1 MYVSTQFHF
10 SSFHPHHL
18 ILPIPLHLACQTRQN
33 AMGYSGSVSVMLH
46 IYSTHAIPYLMQF
59 NNLVVLH
66 FTADY
71 SSFAS
76 SRWCKFRFY
85 GSSAYTKPFII
96 LISCCFLASDSSD
109 FMPDGSLEDSMSRG
123 EGLDLV
129 KRINRDG
136 MAREEVLEATL
147 REVIDTKCNRMG
159 DLITGWDNKLEGMKA
174 NLSDCSRQLEGVVYE
189 EDIEEVTRKADEAI
203 TKANILDA
211 RLRKSQDDYS
221 DLKADT
227 TRSITALE
235 EQVHLLKQESRQ
247 FQAALQA
254 NTRAL
259 ERLEQ
264 AEWRQVEANAAAAA
278 TASTSAARKGKGKR
292 KRRDKSHAPVVPPV
306 IPPTSSEAMANARNV
321 M

>member
-1 MYVSTQFHF
+1 
-10 SSFHPHHL
+10 
-18 ILPIPLHLACQTRQN
+18 
-33 AMGYSGSVSVMLH
+33 
-46 IYSTHAIPYLMQF
+46 
-59 NNLVVLH
+59 
-66 FTADY
+66 
-71 SSFAS
+71 
-76 SRWCKFRFY
+76 
-85 GSSAYTKPFII
+85 
-96 LISCCFLASDSSD
+96 
-109 FMPDGSLEDSMSRG
+109 MPDGSLEDSMSRG
-123 EGLDLV
+123 EGLDLA
-129 KRINRDG
+129 KKINRDG
-136 MAREEVLEATL
+136 MAREEVLEAAL
-147 REVIDTKCNRMG
+147 REVIDTECNRMG

-189 EDIEEVTRKADEAI
+189 EDIEELTRKADEAI
-203 TKANILDA
+203 AKANILDA

-264 AEWRQVEANAAAAA
+264 AEWRQVGANAAA
-278 TASTSAARKGKGKR
+278 ASTSAARKGKGKR
-292 KRRDKSHAPVVPPV
+292 KRREKSHAPVIPPV
-306 IPPTSSEAMANARNV
+306 IPPTSSEAMANARDV